1 MLHCSM
7 SVSLMSHCQVRRIAI
22 ALTTVYLPV
31 FLYKVANRSQSMV
44 NILDM
49 HAPSF
54 AKIFSLYCSLQYGV
68 VLQDWIEQNQ
78 IADYNID
85 VR

>member
-1 MLHCSM
+1 MLIHYFFSL
-7 SVSLMSHCQVRRIAI
+7 SVM
-22 ALTTVYLPV
+22 T
-31 FLYKVANRSQSMV
+31 
-44 NILDM
+44 DM

-68 VLQDWIEQNQ
+68 VLQDWIETNQ
-78 IADYNID
+78 IAEYNID